1 MDGVAISIIERPR
14 PLTGHDMP
22 NPANNTY
29 TLKCEE
35 PLNDHEDSALFD
47 VNRLMSEA
55 NQAMTEA
62 RADLDEDPLDEF
74 VRSFRIENEQNVE
87 TQLNSENYF

>member
-1 MDGVAISIIERPR
+1 
-14 PLTGHDMP
+14 MP
-22 NPANNTY
+22 PSPGLA
-29 TLKCEE
+29 
-35 PLNDHEDSALFD
+35 NDHEDSALFD